1 MKYLIFSFAVST
13 AILFGCA
20 HNHDHQH
27 ESANNHNHQ
36 PGENCDLH
44 ATDPHEEEADHQDE
58 IIFPAEQAARTDF
71 EVQAVK
77 ESNFTSVIHCS
88 GEITASPDDQ
98 KFLSSPVSGIVVFSG
113 KNPAEGMPVKAGET
127 LFYISTRG
135 LATGDAVVKA
145 RAAYEK
151 ARADYE
157 RAQILQADRIVSQKD
172 VDAARAE
179 FLRAEAE
186 YQPLA
191 AENENGVPVKA
202 PQTGFLTGLTVTAGQ
217 YVDAGAPLA
226 AVSENRRLRLTAE
239 VPQRHFSD
247 LNDITN
253 AYFSTGGTDTTY
265 SISELHGK
273 RLSIGRSTSTGT
285 SLIPVIF
292 EFDNPGELVAS
303 LYTEIALIGKDNEK
317 TIVLPLSALTEAQ
330 GVYYVYVQLDEEGYQ
345 RREVKIGDS
354 NGREVA
360 IIKGLQAG
368 ERVVTRGAVQVK
380 MAAASGT
387 IPHGH
392 SHNH

>member
-1 MKYLIFSFAVST
+1 M
-13 AILFGCA
+13 
-20 HNHDHQH
+20 
-27 ESANNHNHQ
+27 
-36 PGENCDLH
+36 
-44 ATDPHEEEADHQDE
+44 
-58 IIFPAEQAARTDF
+58 
-71 EVQAVK
+71 
-77 ESNFTSVIHCS
+77 
-88 GEITASPDDQ
+88 
-98 KFLSSPVSGIVVFSG
+98 
-113 KNPAEGMPVKAGET
+113 
-127 LFYISTRG
+127 
-135 LATGDAVVKA
+135 ATGDAVVKA

-292 EFDNPGELVAS
+292 EFDNPGELVAG

>member
-1 MKYLIFSFAVST
+1 M
-13 AILFGCA
+13 
-20 HNHDHQH
+20 
-27 ESANNHNHQ
+27 
-36 PGENCDLH
+36 
-44 ATDPHEEEADHQDE
+44 
-58 IIFPAEQAARTDF
+58 
-71 EVQAVK
+71 
-77 ESNFTSVIHCS
+77 
-88 GEITASPDDQ
+88 
-98 KFLSSPVSGIVVFSG
+98 
-113 KNPAEGMPVKAGET
+113 
-127 LFYISTRG
+127 
-135 LATGDAVVKA
+135 
-145 RAAYEK
+145 
-151 ARADYE
+151 
-157 RAQILQADRIVSQKD
+157 
-172 VDAARAE
+172 
-179 FLRAEAE
+179 
-186 YQPLA
+186 
-191 AENENGVPVKA
+191 
-202 PQTGFLTGLTVTAGQ
+202 
-217 YVDAGAPLA
+217 A

-292 EFDNPGELVAS
+292 EFDNPGELVAG

-380 MAAASGT
+380 MAAASGS